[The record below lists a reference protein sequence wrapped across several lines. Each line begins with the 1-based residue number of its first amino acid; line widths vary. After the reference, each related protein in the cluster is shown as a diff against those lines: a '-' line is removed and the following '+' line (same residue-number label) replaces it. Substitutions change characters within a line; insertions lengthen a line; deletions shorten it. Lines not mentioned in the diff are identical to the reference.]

1 MGASEIAIFCSQ
13 RVAVRRLH
21 CAGIWEGREG
31 KRSCL
36 DREQA
41 QDPGL
46 AFRHPSSL
54 GFEVKEDRVL
64 GCSLFLFECCC
75 FVVVVFVFVFNLLFV
90 VVLVV
95 AGYVC
100 VCGKKGRNRLPHFF
114 SFFLQVVY
122 YYYIYLFLTQNSTTS
137 FTHELCLLV

>member
-75 FVVVVFVFVFNLLFV
+75 FVVVFVFVFNLLFV

-100 VCGKKGRNRLPHFF
+100 VCVEKRKKQATSLFF
-114 SFFLQVVY
+114 SLFF
-122 YYYIYLFLTQNSTTS
+122 TG
-137 FTHELCLLV
+137 CLLLLYIFIFNTK